1 MELQSLD
8 IFIIIAYLVATI
20 LIGFWVSKRASK
32 NMDSYFLGGKTI
44 PWYILGVSNASG
56 MFDITGTMWL
66 VYLLFIY
73 GLKGVFV
80 PWLWP
85 VFNQI
90 FLMMYLSCWLRRS
103 NVMTGAEWM
112 KTRFGTGTG
121 SQLSHIIIV
130 IFAIVSVIGFLAYG
144 FKGIGKFSS
153 EFLPWNLTPNQY
165 GLIFM
170 GITTLYVVKGGMH
183 SVVLTEVIQFVIM
196 TVASIAVGIIAM
208 IKIADIDILTKVPEG
223 WGQLGVPWKL
233 NLDWSGIFDI
243 VNTKIAGDGYTLFT
257 CFLMMILF
265 KGFLLSVAGP
275 APNYDMQRILAT
287 KNPREA
293 SKMSGFVSV
302 ALFFPRYMLIAGLV
316 VLALAFLMPDLEAMG
331 DAEGTE
337 ARVIELTS
345 SQAGVD
351 ASQINRDTLF
361 TDDLNIGPADKLDLA
376 AKFNNEFSIDFPQE
390 GENIPTVGAA
400 VDYIVNKKTDLEM
413 ILPMAMSRFVPTGL
427 LGVLMAGLIAAFMST
442 FAATVNAAPAY
453 IVNDI
458 YKRYI
463 NPNATDRQYVKMS
476 YIISLAVVVVGISF
490 GMFIVESIDSVTQ
503 WIVSALWGGYA
514 ASNVLKWH
522 WWRFN
527 GYGYF
532 WGMIVGLIASLTL
545 PLFLTFPDFYIFPFI
560 LVLSLAGC
568 IAGTLL
574 TKPEN
579 DEVLKSFYK
588 TVRPWGFWKPIYEKV
603 IQEDPGFQGNKD
615 FGKDM
620 FNVVIGIIWQ
630 TSLVVIPIYLIIKEN
645 VSLITAIIILAITSF
660 ILKKSWYDRLP
671 REI

>member
-390 GENIPTVGAA
+390 GENIPTVSAA

-532 WGMIVGLIASLTL
+532 WGMIVGLIASLTM

-603 IQEDPGFQGNKD
+603 IQEDPGFEGNKD

>member
-8 IFIIIAYLVATI
+8 ILIIIAYLIITI

-66 VYLLFIY
+66 VYLLFVY
-73 GLKGVFV
+73 GLKGVFM

-90 FLMMYLSCWLRRS
+90 FLMMYLSRWLRRS

-121 SQLSHIIIV
+121 SQMSHIIIV

-144 FKGIGKFSS
+144 FEGIGKFSS
-153 EFLPWNLTPNQY
+153 EFLPWNLAKYVPESIANFLNWNETAANQNAY
-165 GLIFM
+165 ALIFM
-170 GITTLYVVKGGMH
+170 GITSLYVVKGGMH
-183 SVVLTEVIQFVIM
+183 SVVLTELIQFVIM

-208 IKIADIDILTKVPEG
+208 KQIANIDILTKVPEG
-223 WGQLGVPWKL
+223 WAELGVPWKL
-233 NLDWSGIFDI
+233 HIDWSEILAS

-257 CFLMMILF
+257 CFMMMIIF

-287 KNPREA
+287 KNPTEA

-316 VLALAFLMPDLEAMG
+316 VLAIAFLMPDLAAMG
-331 DAEGTE
+331 ED
-337 ARVIELTS
+337 
-345 SQAGVD
+345 
-351 ASQINRDTLF
+351 
-361 TDDLNIGPADKLDLA
+361 
-376 AKFNNEFSIDFPQE
+376 IDF
-390 GENIPTVGAA
+390 
-400 VDYIVNKKTDLEM
+400 EM
-413 ILPMAMSRFVPTGL
+413 ILPMAMSRYIPTGL
-427 LGVLMAGLIAAFMST
+427 LGVLMAGLISAFMST

-463 NPNATDRQYVKMS
+463 NPNASDKKYVRMS
-476 YIISLAVVVVGISF
+476 RIISIVVIIIGISF
-490 GMFIVESIDSVTQ
+490 GIFVVGSIDEVTQ
-503 WIVSALWGGYA
+503 WIVSSLWGGYA
-514 ASNVLKWH
+514 AANVLKWH

-527 GYGYF
+527 GHGYF

-545 PLFLTFPDFYIFPFI
+545 PLFLDFPDFYIFPFI
-560 LVLSLAGC
+560 FVLSLTGC
-568 IAGTLL
+568 LAGTLL
-574 TKPEN
+574 TKPED

-588 TVRPWGFWKPIYEKV
+588 TVRPWGFWKPIHEKV
-603 IQEDPGFQGNKD
+603 VREDPGFQGNKD
-615 FGKDM
+615 FKRDM
-620 FNVVIGIIWQ
+620 FNVVVGIIWQ
-630 TSLVVIPIYLIIKEN
+630 TSLVVVPIYLIIREN
-645 VSLITAIIILAITSF
+645 VSLITAITILVITSF
-660 ILKKSWYDRLP
+660 ILKKSWYDRLAK
-671 REI
+671 ET

>member
-1 MELQSLD
+1 
-8 IFIIIAYLVATI
+8 
-20 LIGFWVSKRASK
+20 
-32 NMDSYFLGGKTI
+32 MDSYFLGGRSI

-66 VYLLFIY
+66 VYLLFVY
-73 GLKGVFV
+73 GLKGVFM

-90 FLMMYLSCWLRRS
+90 FLMVYLSCWLRRS

-121 SQLSHIIIV
+121 AQLSHI
-130 IFAIVSVIGFLAYG
+130 
-144 FKGIGKFSS
+144 IGKFSS

-165 GLIFM
+165 ALIFM
-170 GITTLYVVKGGMH
+170 SITTLYVVKGGMH
-183 SVVLTEVIQFVIM
+183 SVVLTELIQFVIM

-208 IKIADIDILTKVPEG
+208 HHVTSGQISQLVPQG
-223 WGQLGVPWKL
+223 WDQLHFGWKL

-243 VNTKIAGDGYTLFT
+243 VNTKMAGDGYTLFT
-257 CFLMMILF
+257 CFMMMILF
-265 KGFLLSVAGP
+265 KGFLISTAGP

-287 KNPREA
+287 KSPKEA

-302 ALFFPRYMLIAGLV
+302 ALFFPRYMLITGLV
-316 VLALAFLMPDLEAMG
+316 VLAIVYLIPDLKAMG

-337 ARVIELTS
+337 ARVIALTS
-345 SQAGVD
+345 EQMGVD
-351 ASQINRDTLF
+351 ISGVTHETSFVNEQNSNPQNTIEF
-361 TDDLNIGPADKLDLA
+361 VKKIGSEFDIDIEDKEA
-376 AKFNNEFSIDFPQE
+376 VKIQ
-390 GENIPTVGAA
+390 TVDAA

-413 ILPMAMSRFVPTGL
+413 ILPMAMRRFVPTGL

-463 NPNATDRQYVKMS
+463 NPTASDKQYVRMS
-476 YIISLAVVVVGISF
+476 IIISLAVVVIGITF
-490 GMFIVESIDSVTQ
+490 GLFVVESIDSVTQ
-503 WIVSALWGGYA
+503 WIVSSLWGGYA
-514 ASNVLKWH
+514 AANVLKWH

-532 WGMIVGLIASLTL
+532 WGMVTGLVASLTL
-545 PLFLTFPDFYIFPFI
+545 PLFMSLPDFYIFPFI
-560 LVLSLAGC
+560 LVISLAGC
-568 IAGTLL
+568 FAGTLL
-574 TKPEN
+574 TKPES

-588 TVRPWGFWKPIYEKV
+588 TVRPWGFWAPIHEKV
-603 IQEDPGFQGNKD
+603 VQEDPTFEGNKN
-615 FGKDM
+615 FKKDM

-630 TSLVVIPIYLIIKEN
+630 TSLIVIPIYLIIKES
-645 VSLITAIIILAITSF
+645 VSLITAIIILAITSL
-660 ILKKSWYDRLP
+660 ILKKNWYDKLTD
-671 REI
+671 